1 MSGPTFAA
9 LVILVEVQRCC
20 LRETVGG
27 TISASL
33 LSLCLT
39 QFREFIYLGIMKI
52 LQTVISV
59 LTYSSKKQ
67 TVRREGFSK
76 VNSFLTTI

>member
-52 LQTVISV
+52 LPNPKCVD
-59 LTYSSKKQ
+59 LLKQ
-67 TVRREGFSK
+67 KT
-76 VNSFLTTI
+76 NC